1 MKHQKIIISLEVY
14 NFHLFIHYLG
24 DGIDVIKFD
33 NFQSE
38 FHRINVANLS
48 YISKISSESNITEV
62 NFYNNNLLALSD
74 NKLLHLNLSNDF
86 DKKIMFIDEEFDQLF
101 FNKSNYRIDLL
112 NINNKINFFNPYST
126 SGLKSLNK
134 DIDIDNNQTVTN
146 MKSAFDNI
154 YLSIRGYG
162 VKEINMTNLNS
173 FRTEDAQDLEILD
186 KNKVIVIADAFEG
199 FILFE
204 LADNTKPV
212 KKIRFENEII
222 QEVRL
227 YQKMLLIKGK
237 NGLYLYDY
245 LYDKKFKIFEGSVGA
260 FTSYYDMIFF
270 TSHNKIHMIS
280 KENNS
285 IKTFKLFKD
294 QIEIQFNKIKK
305 NLY

>member
-1 MKHQKIIISLEVY
+1 MKQEKIIISLEAY

-24 DGIDVIKFD
+24 EDIEVIKFD
-33 NFQSE
+33 NFQSK
-38 FHRINVANLS
+38 FHRINIANLN
-48 YISKISSESNITEV
+48 YIDKITSDNNITEV
-62 NFYNNNLLALSD
+62 NFYNNNLFALSD
-74 NKLLHLNLSNDF
+74 NKLLRLNLSNDF

-101 FNKSNYRIDLL
+101 LNKSSQRIDLL
-112 NINNKINFFNPYST
+112 NTDNKINFFNANST
-126 SGLKSLNK
+126 GGLKSSAK
-134 DIDIDNNQTVTN
+134 DIDIENDQTVTN
-146 MKSAFDNI
+146 MKSNNDNI

-162 VKEINMTNLNS
+162 VKEINKTNSNS
-173 FRTEDAQDLEILD
+173 FRTEDAQDLEIL
-186 KNKVIVIADAFEG
+186 NRNNIIVIADAFEG
-199 FILFE
+199 LILFE
-204 LADNTKPV
+204 INDKTKPI

-260 FTSYYDMIFF
+260 VTSYYDMIFF
-270 TSHNKIHMIS
+270 TNHNKIHMIS

-294 QIEIQFNKIKK
+294 QIEIQFSKIKK
-305 NLY
+305 NF